1 MEKAFQLLKYTN
13 FIYKIPFLQKSWIQP
28 PRRVKKYILEIC
40 ENFQK
45 VDFHGAESKNFFQMR
60 LYICLN

>member
-1 MEKAFQLLKYTN
+1 MEKTFKLLKYTN

-28 PRRVKKYILEIC
+28 SRRLKKYMPEIC

-45 VDFHGAESKNFFQMR
+45 VDYHGAESKSFFQMR
-60 LYICLN
+60 LCICLN